1 MFTPAP
7 LVLKKAKYKFLS
19 NQNIKL
25 AKFAGFCYGVKRAV
39 ETAKKLKQEN
49 PDKYIYIL
57 GELIHNTDVINEL
70 EKLGIKTIYEVPSKG
85 EGICIIR
92 SHGESPEVFEKI
104 KNAGFELVD
113 LTCPDVK
120 KVQQKA
126 IELAKNDYFVVIVG
140 KSNHPEVMA
149 IKANAE
155 LYTDKVA
162 VATTIEEL
170 EPYIEKIKE
179 HKKAGVVVQTTQM
192 VSSLNLIVNYL
203 NTIAKEV
210 LIHNTICKSTAM
222 RQKEARELAKESDL
236 MVVVGSKKSA
246 NTTHLAEILKNCTKT
261 IHIENDSELDEKL
274 LTNITNIGITAGAST
289 PQTVIEKVINKIKG
303 GI

>member
-1 MFTPAP
+1 
-7 LVLKKAKYKFLS
+7 LS

-49 PDKYIYIL
+49 PDKNIYIL

-70 EKLGIKTIYEVPSKG
+70 EAMGIQTIYEVPERG
-85 EGICIIR
+85 DGICIIR
-92 SHGESPEVFEKI
+92 SHGEAPEVFEKI
-104 KNAGFELVD
+104 KKAGFELVD

-120 KVQQKA
+120 KVQQRA
-126 IELAKNDYFVVIVG
+126 IELAQNDYFVVIVG
-140 KSNHPEVMA
+140 KPNHPEVMA
-149 IKANAE
+149 IKANAD
-155 LYTDKVA
+155 LYSDKVA

-170 EPYIEKIKE
+170 EPFADVIKS
-179 HKKAGVVVQTTQM
+179 HKKVGVVVQTTQM

-203 NTIAKEV
+203 NTLAKEV
-210 LIHNTICKSTAM
+210 LIHNTICQSTAM
-222 RQKEARELAKESDL
+222 RQKEARELASESDL

-261 IHIENDSELDEKL
+261 IHIENDCELDEKL
-274 LTNITNIGITAGAST
+274 FNNVHNIGITAGAST
-289 PQTVIEKVINKIKG
+289 PQAVIDKVINKIKKG
-303 GI
+303 K

>member
-1 MFTPAP
+1 MT
-7 LVLKKAKYKFLS
+7 

-39 ETAKKLKQEN
+39 ETAKKLKQDN
-49 PDKYIYIL
+49 PDKNIYIL

-70 EKLGIKTIYEVPSKG
+70 EQLGIKTIYEVPAHG

-104 KNAGFELVD
+104 KKAGFELVD

-126 IELAKNDYFVVIVG
+126 IELAQNDYFVVIVG
-140 KSNHPEVMA
+140 KPNHPEVMA
-149 IKANAE
+149 IKANAD
-155 LYTDKVA
+155 LYSDNVV
-162 VATTIEEL
+162 VATSIQEL
-170 EPYIEKIKE
+170 EPYEEKIKA
-179 HKKAGVVVQTTQM
+179 HKKVGVVVQTTQM
-192 VSSLNLIVNYL
+192 VSSLNLVVNYL

-210 LIHNTICKSTAM
+210 LIHNTICQSTAM
-222 RQKEARELAKESDL
+222 RQKEARELASESDL

-261 IHIENDSELDEKL
+261 IHIENDSELEKDIYI
-274 LTNITNIGITAGAST
+274 NANNIGITAGAST
-289 PQTVIEKVINKIKG
+289 PQVIIDKVINKIKG

>member
-1 MFTPAP
+1 MN
-7 LVLKKAKYKFLS
+7 K
-19 NQNIKL
+19 QNIKL

-49 PDKYIYIL
+49 PDKNVYIL

-70 EKLGIKTIYEVPSKG
+70 ESLGIKTIYEVPEQG
-85 EGICIIR
+85 NGICIIR

-104 KNAGFELVD
+104 KKAGFELVD

-120 KVQQKA
+120 KVQQRA
-126 IELAKNDYFVVIVG
+126 VELAQNDYFVVIVG
-140 KSNHPEVMA
+140 KPNHPEVMA
-149 IKANAE
+149 IKANAD
-155 LYTDKVA
+155 LYSDKVV

-170 EPYIEKIKE
+170 EPFAERIKS
-179 HKKAGVVVQTTQM
+179 HKKVGVVVQTTQM

-203 NTIAKEV
+203 NTIAKEI
-210 LIHNTICKSTAM
+210 LIHNTICRSTAM
-222 RQKEARELAKESDL
+222 RQKEARELASESEL

-261 IHIENDSELDEKL
+261 IHIENDSELDENLFK
-274 LTNITNIGITAGAST
+274 NVNNIGITAGAST
-289 PQTVIEKVINKIKG
+289 PQTIIDKVINKIKG

>member
-1 MFTPAP
+1 
-7 LVLKKAKYKFLS
+7 LS

-49 PDKYIYIL
+49 PDKNIYIL

-70 EKLGIKTIYEVPSKG
+70 ESLGIKTIYEVPAKG

-92 SHGESPEVFEKI
+92 SHGEAPEVFEKI
-104 KNAGFELVD
+104 KKAGFELVD

-140 KSNHPEVMA
+140 KPNHPEVMA
-149 IKANAE
+149 IKANAD
-155 LYTDKVA
+155 LYSDNVV

-170 EPYIEKIKE
+170 QPYAEKIKS
-179 HKKAGVVVQTTQM
+179 HKKVGVVVQTTQM

-210 LIHNTICKSTAM
+210 LIHNTICQSTAM
-222 RQKEARELAKESDL
+222 RQSEARELAKESDL

-261 IHIENDSELDEKL
+261 IHIENDSELDENL
-274 LTNITNIGITAGAST
+274 FTNIQNIGITAGAST
-289 PQTVIEKVINKIKG
+289 PQTIIDKVINKIKG